1 MSTQQVAE
9 RPVVTEDDLRRKTE
23 EARRRLGLAPSPPS
37 AEIRPAAADGST
49 SDGPAAEPVT
59 CARCGDTFAAPTLRI
74 GFLGR
79 PLPLRRICEQCVE
92 VERAEREERERREY
106 EEWRARRRQARE
118 ASIVET
124 LHRAGVN
131 VWEHGRCTLESYD
144 ASESGPGPV
153 EAVREWLAEVRQ
165 AGQYDPVRGLYLFG
179 GTGAGKTHLAVA
191 AARELLLDPG
201 FPQDGV
207 VFDYALRLI
216 VEIQD
221 TYATR
226 ESTEEVLERR
236 IKARVWILDDLGT
249 EAPSDDVV
257 RRLTLIFSERAG
269 RPTLVT
275 SNLAPD
281 QLEARHP
288 ELYRVAS
295 RLGPAY
301 FRAVLVQG
309 RDRRFDLPPRGVA

>member
-1 MSTQQVAE
+1 MATCERCGGEFEAVAVPVAFRRQPIVLQRYCTDCAEANRLEREAAE
-9 RPVVTEDDLRRKTE
+9 RRE
-23 EARRRLGLAPSPPS
+23 EEERLAR
-37 AEIRPAAADGST
+37 
-49 SDGPAAEPVT
+49 
-59 CARCGDTFAAPTLRI
+59 
-74 GFLGR
+74 
-79 PLPLRRICEQCVE
+79 Q
-92 VERAEREERERREY
+92 RAER
-106 EEWRARRRQARE
+106 ADQ
-118 ASIVET
+118 I
-124 LHRAGVN
+124 LDLIHRAGAN
-131 VWEHGRCTLESYD
+131 PWEHGRCTLGNYD
-144 ASESGPGPV
+144 PSESGTGPV
-153 EAVREWLAEVRQ
+153 AAVREWLEAVRT
-165 AGQYDPVRGLYLFG
+165 ADRYEPVRGLYLFG
-179 GTGAGKTHLAVA
+179 PTGCGKTHLAVGA
-191 AARELLLDPG
+191 LRELLIDPA
-201 FPQDGV
+201 FPADGI
-207 VFDYALRLI
+207 VFDHALRLI

-309 RDRRFDLPPRGVA
+309 RDRRFDLPPRDVA